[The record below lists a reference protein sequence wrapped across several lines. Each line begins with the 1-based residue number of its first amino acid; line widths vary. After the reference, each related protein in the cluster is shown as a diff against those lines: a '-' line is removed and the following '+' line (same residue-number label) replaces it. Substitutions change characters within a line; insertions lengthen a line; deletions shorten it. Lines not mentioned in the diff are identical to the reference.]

1 MTSTTLPARARTTAQ
16 DVTALARLCLWAGLV
31 GGASGIALAVVP
43 AAVDSD
49 RYSYPLSAAAFVVAQ
64 CWFAVQ
70 HLGLLAGLVALG
82 RSGWPGGRRRGV
94 QAACVGMGLLT
105 AMELLAITAVRSSYP
120 TTATTVLDAGYGI
133 ASTMIGVGLVAA
145 GVATLRAGVAH
156 GRRRWVPLV
165 LGAYVFVPMFPAMA
179 AGFVPARLA
188 IAGWM
193 LLFALLGLLLA
204 DERRP

>member
-1 MTSTTLPARARTTAQ
+1 M
-16 DVTALARLCLWAGLV
+16 
-31 GGASGIALAVVP
+31 
-43 AAVDSD
+43 
-49 RYSYPLSAAAFVVAQ
+49 
-64 CWFAVQ
+64 Q

-105 AMELLAITAVRSSYP
+105 AMELLAIAAVRSSYP
-120 TTATTVLDAGYGI
+120 TTTTTLLDAGYGI
-133 ASTMIGVGLVAA
+133 ASTMIEVGLVAA
-145 GVATLRAGVAH
+145 GVAT

-165 LGAYVFVPMFPAMA
+165 LGAYVFVPMFPALA

-193 LLFALLGLLLA
+193 LLFALLGLLLE
-204 DERRP
+204 DERQR